1 MAISCNFFPK
11 NPLGP
16 LHALYI
22 TCPSGKISPQT
33 QTLITLDETKN
44 ELNQILKLKTITP
57 KYSFLSSLF
66 LLWSNFTH
74 HLMGHFYVN
83 FLLLIACVI
92 V

>member
-1 MAISCNFFPK
+1 MQFFQK

-44 ELNQILKLKTITP
+44 ELNQIMKLKTITP
-57 KYSFLSSLF
+57 KYNSFSILF
-66 LLWSNFTH
+66 FIVVKFHPSFN
-74 HLMGHFYVN
+74 GPFYVI